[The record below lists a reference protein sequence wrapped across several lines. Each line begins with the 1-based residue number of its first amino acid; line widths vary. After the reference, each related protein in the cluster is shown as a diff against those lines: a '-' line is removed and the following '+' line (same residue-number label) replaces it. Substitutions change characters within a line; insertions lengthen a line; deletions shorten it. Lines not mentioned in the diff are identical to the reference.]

1 MPKVKVSL
9 FSQLNNY
16 VSEFGP
22 EVFSTDGKILYCK
35 ICDIKCGSAK
45 RFNVT
50 QHLTTAKHL
59 KLFAQKEKNVNI
71 KKAQQHFL
79 TDTKKSCFN
88 RDLCSAMLSANIP
101 LNKLN
106 NESFKSF
113 LVKYTGNIIPAVTTL
128 RKGYVDEIYNETLI
142 KIRNAVIDKKIWVS
156 IDETTDSLGRFVA
169 HVIIGTLE
177 TDKPGQTFLLN
188 SEVLPKTNNSTIAK
202 LFDDSMHILWPEG
215 VRHNDVLL
223 YLSDAAPYMVKSGN
237 AIKIF
242 YPKVIHVTCIVHG
255 LHRIA
260 EKIRGHYSK
269 VDKVISNVKKFFLK
283 APSRVIIFKN
293 IAPDLSL
300 PPEPIITRWGTW
312 VKAAC
317 YYCEHHE
324 TLKSI
329 VNSLDKEEAISIKN
343 AQKYFADLS
352 LAANLVFIKS
362 NFGFIPDVMT
372 SLEVKH
378 MPLSDA
384 VKIIEDVFLKLNQV
398 PGTVGKMIQG
408 KMNDVLE
415 KNEGYQTL
423 AQISKILTGE
433 ETSMVRIPENLSL
446 GDLAYFKYAPINSVD
461 VERSF
466 SMFKVLL
473 SNNRKS
479 FTFDNLKKHLIVQCN
494 FQGKNLCLS

>member
-1 MPKVKVSL
+1 
-9 FSQLNNY
+9 
-16 VSEFGP
+16 
-22 EVFSTDGKILYCK
+22 
-35 ICDIKCGSAK
+35 
-45 RFNVT
+45 
-50 QHLTTAKHL
+50 
-59 KLFAQKEKNVNI
+59 
-71 KKAQQHFL
+71 
-79 TDTKKSCFN
+79 
-88 RDLCSAMLSANIP
+88 
-101 LNKLN
+101 
-106 NESFKSF
+106 
-113 LVKYTGNIIPAVTTL
+113 
-128 RKGYVDEIYNETLI
+128 
-142 KIRNAVIDKKIWVS
+142 
-156 IDETTDSLGRFVA
+156 
-169 HVIIGTLE
+169 
-177 TDKPGQTFLLN
+177 
-188 SEVLPKTNNSTIAK
+188 
-202 LFDDSMHILWPEG
+202 
-215 VRHNDVLL
+215 
-223 YLSDAAPYMVKSGN
+223 MVKSGN

-242 YPKVIHVTCIVHG
+242 YPTVIHVMCIVHG

-269 VDKVISNVKKFFLK
+269 VDKVISNVKKICLK

-293 IAPDLSL
+293 TAPDLSL
-300 PPEPIITRWGTW
+300 PLEPIITRWGTW

-343 AQKYFADLS
+343 AQKYFAELS
-352 LAANLVFIKS
+352 LAANLVFIKT

-372 SLEVKH
+372 CLEAKH

-398 PGTVGKMIQG
+398 PGTVRKMIQG

-423 AQISKILTGE
+423 AQISKMLTGE

-446 GDLAYFKYAPINSVD
+446 GNLAYFKYAPINFVD

-473 SNNRKS
+473 SVNRKS
-479 FTFDNLKKHLIVQCN
+479 FTYKVNR
-494 FQGKNLCLS
+494 